1 MAEREPVPGFLVII
15 VTLIIALLIAAVMQP
30 LAGRWDA
37 VLFVIALFALL
48 WAVSAKRGWTK
59 HIDLPF
65 VRSDAVSDWF
75 LGLLSM
81 IVALLVSWY
90 AGNAVARMYSD
101 LAGIF
106 FGLFLFGIIMMAV
119 SSMKEWK

>member
-1 MAEREPVPGFLVII
+1 MANTERVPGFFVII
-15 VTLIIALLIAAVMQP
+15 GTLIIALLVAAVMQP

-37 VLFVIALFALL
+37 VLFVTALFALL

-59 HIDLPF
+59 HLDLPF

-75 LGLLSM
+75 LGLLAM
-81 IVALLVSWY
+81 VVALVISWY
-90 AGNAVARMYSD
+90 AGNVVSRMYSD
-101 LAGIF
+101 LLGIF
-106 FGLFLFGIIMMAV
+106 FGLFLFGLIMMAV

>member
-1 MAEREPVPGFLVII
+1 MADTGRIPAFPAILI
-15 VTLIIALLIAAVMQP
+15 TLIIALLIAAAMQP

-37 VLFVIALFALL
+37 VLFVTALFALL
-48 WAVSAKRGWTK
+48 WAVSAKRGWMR

-65 VRSDAVSDWF
+65 VRSDVVSDWF

-81 IVALLVSWY
+81 VVALAVAWY
-90 AGNAVARMYSD
+90 AGNAVARMVSD

-106 FGLFLFGIIMMAV
+106 FGLLLFGIIMMVV
-119 SSMKEWK
+119 SSVKEWK

>member
-1 MAEREPVPGFLVII
+1 MAETRQAFGFFVII
-15 VTLIIALLIAAVMQP
+15 ATLIIALLIAAALQP

-37 VLFVIALFALL
+37 VLFVTALFALL
-48 WAVSAKRGWTK
+48 WAVSSKRGWTH

-75 LGLLSM
+75 LGLLAM
-81 IVALLVSWY
+81 VVALAVSWY
-90 AGNAVARMYSD
+90 AGNAVAGMYSD

-106 FGLFLFGIIMMAV
+106 FGLVLFGIIMMAV
-119 SSMKEWK
+119 SSVKEWE